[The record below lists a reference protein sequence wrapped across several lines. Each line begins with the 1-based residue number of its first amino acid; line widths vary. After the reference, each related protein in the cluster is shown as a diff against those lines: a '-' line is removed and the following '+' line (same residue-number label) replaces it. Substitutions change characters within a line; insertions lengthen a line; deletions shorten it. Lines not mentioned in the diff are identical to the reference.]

1 MASFSINA
9 ILGHSTQKQ
18 QETNDVDLR
27 HTNCVDE
34 SSSQQ
39 QDQKGERIEGKSSCY
54 QTISMMQKLYLRHKC
69 KVPYY
74 DENMMKMMSTH
85 VSP

>member
-1 MASFSINA
+1 MLICA
-9 ILGHSTQKQ
+9 T
-18 QETNDVDLR
+18 
-27 HTNCVDE
+27 
-34 SSSQQ
+34 
-39 QDQKGERIEGKSSCY
+39 RIVLMKVPVNNRTKKVSELKGKSSCY
-54 QTISMMQKLYLRHKC
+54 QTISMMQKPYLRHKC